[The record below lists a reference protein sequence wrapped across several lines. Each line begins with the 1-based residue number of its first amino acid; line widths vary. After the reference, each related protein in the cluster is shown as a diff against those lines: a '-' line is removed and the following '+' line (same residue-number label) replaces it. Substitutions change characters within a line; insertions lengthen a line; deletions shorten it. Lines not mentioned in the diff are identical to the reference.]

1 MNGLR
6 QIVGQNAKDKADHA
20 EAARII
26 AANNASPRASAFDKT
41 ADERLAAVFAKNAAK
56 G

>member
-6 QIVGQNAKDKADHA
+6 QIIGQSARDSADHA

-26 AANNASPRASAFDKT
+26 AANNASPRASAFDKV
-41 ADERLAAVFAKNAAK
+41 ANERIAAIAAAK
-56 G
+56 SKS